1 MSQLIKRIILI
12 SLIFGI
18 AIGCR
23 TLSPAVGIKG
33 IDSTF
38 FGFGAK
44 AEIAHVDSTK
54 RIVTYLL
61 NKDKAPFFCAEPTP
75 DVGLNAQYE
84 ALVELMTKTPIA
96 EAKQKGEVK
105 GNETVKELG
114 GRTQTIL
121 FLREAFYRLCEMNL
135 NYAVEKSIKTKKQE
149 GTNLAKTENSV
160 DKADENLGL
169 SIDQYQKAYQ
179 KILLTSLI
187 LNNPDILKSENWFAF
202 REYLDVPE
210 SNSERKKD
218 TKGESESDKDFK
230 NRENLMELEVRKIS
244 EETKLLEKKREI
256 LELELKKKGLDPN
269 AADNS
274 NSPSNIQNNII
285 LNKEIENNCTIQTKE
300 NPKSTPIKKT
310 KKPCP

>member
-1 MSQLIKRIILI
+1 MGQLIKRIFLI

-18 AIGCR
+18 VIQCR

-38 FGFGAK
+38 GFGAT

-84 ALVELMTKTPIA
+84 ALVELMTKTPVG
-96 EAKQKGEVK
+96 EVKQKGEVK

-135 NYAVEKSIKTKKQE
+135 NYSIQNSK
-149 GTNLAKTENSV
+149 AKEDITLS
-160 DKADENLGL
+160 L

-187 LNNPDILKSENWFAF
+187 LNNPDILKSENWYAF
-202 REYLDVPE
+202 REYLVVPE

-218 TKGESESDKDFK
+218 PKGESENDKDFK
-230 NRENLMELEVRKIS
+230 NREQLMELEVKKIS

-274 NSPSNIQNNII
+274 PSGIQNNVI
-285 LNKEIENNCTIQTKE
+285 LSKEIENNCTIQTKE
-300 NPKSTPIKKT
+300 NNKLPPIKRT